1 VGCCASLL
9 ANLIVGLAPT
19 GGLGWIA
26 CIRAQ
31 EKPENQLEQTGPY
44 RLGLLQIESDAV
56 NDDKVSPLLMTDL
69 RDELAKRQDYSV
81 VDTHVTLT
89 QLSLAEDCSV
99 TELSCLQQ
107 IAEKLKL
114 DGLLFGRLT
123 HDDGEVPMAS
133 FRRFDASKGAIQ
145 STAIISFGSDPFS
158 EERMQ
163 AEAHQ
168 LLNKLLGPAR
178 KPALAAA
185 APVAPVQSAPEAAPP
200 SIAAEQAAAPVVAD
214 PQPDIHRDA
223 VVNADLSTGN
233 GLSARKVAGYVL
245 LGGAAASVGLSV
257 LSFIQVDRAANNA
270 SFQDYRLLVGSMTT
284 GVKDVCDEANAG
296 KRYGKSEDTFRQVKS
311 SCNTGSTFEVL
322 QYVFIGGALVTGGLA
337 PFLLFGG
344 GSSNQEQAAAT
355 GLRTLTLHPS
365 IKKDGASLNARVRF

>member
-1 VGCCASLL
+1 
-9 ANLIVGLAPT
+9 IVGLAPT

-123 HDDGEVPMAS
+123 
-133 FRRFDASKGAIQ
+133 
-145 STAIISFGSDPFS
+145 
-158 EERMQ
+158 
-163 AEAHQ
+163 
-168 LLNKLLGPAR
+168 
-178 KPALAAA
+178 
-185 APVAPVQSAPEAAPP
+185 
-200 SIAAEQAAAPVVAD
+200 
-214 PQPDIHRDA
+214 
-223 VVNADLSTGN
+223 
-233 GLSARKVAGYVL
+233 
-245 LGGAAASVGLSV
+245 
-257 LSFIQVDRAANNA
+257 
-270 SFQDYRLLVGSMTT
+270 
-284 GVKDVCDEANAG
+284 
-296 KRYGKSEDTFRQVKS
+296 
-311 SCNTGSTFEVL
+311 
-322 QYVFIGGALVTGGLA
+322 
-337 PFLLFGG
+337 
-344 GSSNQEQAAAT
+344 
-355 GLRTLTLHPS
+355 
-365 IKKDGASLNARVRF
+365 